1 MQALNEYV
9 AQKNYWNS
17 LFKNAPQ
24 LDLSNAQDR
33 KTIAQSIDSELSPE
47 NLTCDGELPASQVR
61 ARYKQLNTVAKQLVK
76 LDPTVAQYMYEFG

>member
-1 MQALNEYV
+1 MQALNDYV

-17 LFKNAPQ
+17 LFQSAP
-24 LDLSNAQDR
+24 LDLNNAQDR
-33 KTIAQSIDSELSPE
+33 KTIAQCIDSELSPE

-76 LDPTVAQYMYEFG
+76 LDPTVQQFMYEFG

>member
-1 MQALNEYV
+1 MQALNDYV

-17 LFKNAPQ
+17 LFGSAP
-24 LDLSNAQDR
+24 LDLNSAQDR

-47 NLTCDGELPASQVR
+47 NLSCDGELPASQVR

-76 LDPTVAQYMYEFG
+76 LDPTVQQYMYEFA

>member
-1 MQALNEYV
+1 MQALNDYV

-17 LFKNAPQ
+17 LFNSAP
-24 LDLSNAQDR
+24 LDLNSAQDR

-76 LDPTVAQYMYEFG
+76 LDPTVVQFMYEFG